1 MDSGDPSQVYS
12 DVAVSQDDESA
23 HDGGEGDLESF
34 TFGTKLAILSAEV
47 QVAAPMTAPFVLATQ
62 VLVQHHGDHAR
73 PKAQV
78 LVYKIIVD

>member
-1 MDSGDPSQVYS
+1 MMVVRVTLSRLPFS
-12 DVAVSQDDESA
+12 
-23 HDGGEGDLESF
+23 
-34 TFGTKLAILSAEV
+34 TKLVILSAEV

-78 LVYKIIVD
+78 LVYKIVVG